1 MGGVD
6 YTKYDKI
13 IVNNLLLSSLKLTKQ
28 SNNTSDNTTNT
39 CSSNKSSGNGSGNRS
54 SSGSSSSSSGMKRLK
69 DHHNEI
75 CEVCEKGGDLICC
88 DTCTIVFH
96 QKCIRPKMKVV
107 PKGVWSC
114 AYCVLDVS

>member
-1 MGGVD
+1 M
-6 YTKYDKI
+6 
-13 IVNNLLLSSLKLTKQ
+13 KLNKQ
-28 SNNTSDNTTNT
+28 SNTTTNT
-39 CSSNKSSGNGSGNRS
+39 TTSSSYSGGSGNSNRS
-54 SSGSSSSSSGMKRLK
+54 SYGGSSSSSSSSSSKRNRLK

-88 DTCTIVFH
+88 DSCTIVFH
-96 QKCIRPKMKVV
+96 LKCIRPKMKVV